1 MVRARYLTLGKLAQE
16 QPELTASPIQ
26 ALGDEEEEDEYEP
39 DYEPTEDAEQVYNVM
54 DQTSIDV
61 RTDQISLGHF
71 EFPVSAPLNDYQLE
85 ENLKYLLGRLFDHA
99 SRNEIQGE
107 RKPSSTGLGGEKYA
121 GLVGDSWTILLIRLL
136 TRGASSISKQEQ
148 FTRLSETHDGLD
160 KHQAH
165 LDFFREQLY
174 TYLLEDF
181 RNRIGVAVKWLN
193 EEWYNCHDVSRP
205 RSENQ
210 SLRQSQYTRW
220 TTRLLDGMLPY
231 IDARDRIIIRFFSE
245 LPELNEEV
253 LDRVKKLARDP
264 DRAGL
269 AVNLLL

>member
-1 MVRARYLTLGKLAQE
+1 M
-16 QPELTASPIQ
+16 TASPIQ
-26 ALGDEEEEDEYEP
+26 ASGDVEDEDEEYEP

-71 EFPVSAPLNDYQLE
+71 EFPMSAPLNDYQLE
-85 ENLKYLLGRLFDHA
+85 ENMKYLLGRMFDHA
-99 SRNEIQGE
+99 SRNEVQGE
-107 RKPSSTGLGGEKYA
+107 KKQSKFGLGGDKSA
-121 GLVGDSWTILLIRLL
+121 GLVGDSWTVLLIRLL
-136 TRGASSISKQEQ
+136 TRGASSITKQEQ
-148 FTRLSETHDGLD
+148 FEKLSKTHDGVD
-160 KHQAH
+160 KQQAH

-181 RNRIGVAVKWLN
+181 RNRIGVAVKWLS
-193 EEWYNCHDVSRP
+193 EEWYNCRKVSRT

-210 SLRQSQYTRW
+210 SSKQSPYTKW
-220 TTRLLDGMLPY
+220 STRLLDGMLPY
-231 IDARDRIIIRFFSE
+231 IDARDKIIIRFYSE
-245 LPELNEEV
+245 LPELNKEI

-269 AVNLLL
+269 AVNLLLSVHEIRFASMNTGIDG